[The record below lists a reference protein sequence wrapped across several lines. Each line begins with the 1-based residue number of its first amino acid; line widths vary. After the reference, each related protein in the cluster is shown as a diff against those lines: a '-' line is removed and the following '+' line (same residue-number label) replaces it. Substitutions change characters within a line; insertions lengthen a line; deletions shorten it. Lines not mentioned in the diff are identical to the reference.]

1 MKIIDL
7 SMEISADMAVFPGD
21 PGVTLNLMLQFPEDV
36 CQVTELRFGSH
47 TGTHI
52 DAPRHFLEQGSAIPD
67 LPLSAFVGEAIC
79 LSPQIETIGEK
90 GIPVLDL
97 SEEQR
102 SLIHDHDRI
111 ILSTGWGKHS
121 RTSEYFKE
129 YPLFSESLL
138 LFLLE
143 KRPLL
148 LGADLPTLMSES
160 EPFLMHRK
168 LFLQE
173 TVFVEGLVNLEMLEG
188 KRFFFSAAPL
198 LLRDGDGSPV
208 RAYAI
213 TEEDKTEC
221 P

>member
-67 LPLSAFVGEAIC
+67 LPLDAFVGEAIC
-79 LSPQIETIGEK
+79 LSPQIEAIGEK

-97 SEEQR
+97 SDEQR
-102 SLIHDHDRI
+102 SLIRDHDRI

-121 RTSEYFKE
+121 RKPEYFKE

-138 LFLLE
+138 VFLLE

-168 LFLQE
+168 LFLQD
-173 TVFVEGLVNLEMLEG
+173 TVFVEGLVNLKPLEG
-188 KRFFFSAAPL
+188 QRFLFSAAPL

-208 RAYAI
+208 RAFAI
-213 TEEDKTEC
+213 TDEDEMKI

>member
-7 SMEISADMAVFPGD
+7 SMEISEDMAVFPGD
-21 PGVTLNLMLQFPEDV
+21 PSVSLKQMLQFPEDV

-52 DAPRHFLEQGSAIPD
+52 DAPRHFLEEGSAITD
-67 LPLSAFVGEAIC
+67 LSLEAFVGEAIC
-79 LSPQIETIGEK
+79 LSPQIEKIGEK
-90 GIPVLDL
+90 GVAILDL

-102 SLIHDHDRI
+102 SMIRDHDRI

-121 RTSEYFKE
+121 RKQEYFKE

-143 KRPLL
+143 KKPLL

-173 TVFVEGLVNLEMLEG
+173 TVFVEGLVNLEPLEG
-188 KRFFFSAAPL
+188 KRFLFSAAPL

-213 TEEDKTEC
+213 T
-221 P
+221 